1 MVFHNSLSLY
11 DIRFELSMK
20 LSILFAL
27 IFILAGALLVEG
39 IEWKQIFD
47 RPAFYSIMA
56 SGNIEDLN
64 AELILLS
71 STSICEKEAYEG
83 ALLMRKAGLLKKASE
98 KLRFFNEGRTKLETS
113 LLKDSANGEYHFLRL
128 SIQEH
133 SPETVKY
140 RTELEADKQYII
152 KTFKNLLPDVQKA
165 IIEYSKNSIILH
177 PQDF

>member
-1 MVFHNSLSLY
+1 MTSVFDLP
-11 DIRFELSMK
+11 MK
-20 LSILFAL
+20 LNIIFAM
-27 IFILAGALLVEG
+27 IFILAGAEVQG

-56 SGNIEDLN
+56 SGNVEDLN
-64 AELILLS
+64 AELLLLN
-71 STSICEKEAYEG
+71 STSISEKKAYEG

-98 KLRFFNEGRTKLETS
+98 KLQFFKQGRIKLETS
-113 LLKDSANGEYHFLRL
+113 LLKDSVNGEYHFLRL

-133 SPETVKY
+133 APEIVKY

-152 KTFKNLLPDVQKA
+152 KTFKNLLPAVQQA